1 MAGERCVVNGR
12 SLFTVHCSLFTK
24 NAMSAFDYIA
34 LDAKGKECKG
44 VMEGDTA
51 RQVRQMLRDKAL
63 MPLEITENNA
73 KVQSKKSGRQSSAI
87 SSTRFFQRSISATE
101 LALLTRQLA
110 TLIQAALPLDETLS
124 AVANQT
130 EKQRIKSMLY
140 AIRSRV
146 LEGHSLAM
154 GLADYP
160 KVFPEMYR
168 ATVDAGEQSGH
179 LDTVLERLADYTESR
194 QEIQGKVR
202 QALIYPAFLSLFAVA
217 IVIFMMTSIVP
228 QVVSVFE
235 DTGQQL
241 PGLTLSLIAISDFV
255 VDYGMF
261 LFVVIVAMIIGFQA
275 LLKRPAFV
283 MKYHMFLFR
292 LPLIRRLVRGLN
304 AALFTRTFSIL
315 TGSGVTIIEAM
326 TISAKVVANLPMRK
340 AVLQAAERVREGSG
354 IKNALDHSKL
364 FPPMTLQLIAS
375 GENSG
380 KLEEMLERAST
391 QLEREQ
397 VTLIAYIVGILEP
410 VIILAMGLMVLLIV
424 LGILLPIFDL
434 NSLVK

>member
-1 MAGERCVVNGR
+1 MA
-12 SLFTVHCSLFTK
+12 
-24 NAMSAFDYIA
+24 AFDYIA
-34 LDAKGKECKG
+34 LDAKGKERKG
-44 VMEGDTA
+44 VIEADASRLA
-51 RQVRQMLRDKAL
+51 RQQLRDKGL
-63 MPLEITENNA
+63 VPLEISESN
-73 KVQSKKSGRQSSAI
+73 KKAQRKNKEGKNSA
-87 SSTRFFQRSISATE
+87 TKKPAFFQRGISTTE
-101 LALLTRQLA
+101 LSLITRQLA
-110 TLIQAALPLDETLS
+110 TLIQAALPLDETLA
-124 AVANQT
+124 AVANQA

-146 LEGHSLAM
+146 LEGHTLAT

-160 KVFPEMYR
+160 KVFPELYR

-202 QALIYPAFLSLFAVA
+202 QALIYPAFLSLFAIA
-217 IVIFMMTSIVP
+217 IVVFMMTSIVP

-235 DTGQQL
+235 DTGQEL
-241 PGLTLSLIAISDFV
+241 PGLTLSLIAMSDFV
-255 VDYGMF
+255 VDYGLF
-261 LFVVIVAMIIGFQA
+261 LLIILIAAFTAFQV
-275 LLKRPAFV
+275 LLTKPAFV
-283 MKYHMFLFR
+283 MKYHFFLLR
-292 LPLIRRLVRGLN
+292 LPLIQRLVRGLN

-315 TGSGVTIIEAM
+315 TGSGVAVLEAM
-326 TISAKVVANLPMRK
+326 KISAKVVANLPMR
-340 AVLQAAERVREGSG
+340 AAILAATDRVREGSG
-354 IKNALDHSKL
+354 IKKSLETSKL

-410 VIILAMGLMVLLIV
+410 VIILTMGVMVLLIV

>member
-1 MAGERCVVNGR
+1 V
-12 SLFTVHCSLFTK
+12 
-24 NAMSAFDYIA
+24 SAFDYIA
-34 LDAKGKECKG
+34 LDAKGKEKKG
-44 VMEGDTA
+44 VIEGDAA
-51 RQVRQMLRDKAL
+51 RQVRQLLRDRGL
-63 MPLEITENNA
+63 MPLEITESL
-73 KVQSKKSGRQSSAI
+73 KKDQGKQSGDKSGGLKASRL
-87 SSTRFFQRSISATE
+87 FQTSISTTE

-130 EKQRIKSMLY
+130 EKPRIKSMLY

-146 LEGHSLAM
+146 LEGHSLAA
-154 GLADYP
+154 GLSDYP
-160 KVFPEMYR
+160 KVFPELYR
-168 ATVDAGEQSGH
+168 ATVAAGEQSGH

-202 QALIYPAFLSLFAVA
+202 QALIYPAFLSMFAIA
-217 IVIFMMTSIVP
+217 IVVFMMTSIVP

-235 DTGQQL
+235 DTGQDL
-241 PGLTLSLIAISDFV
+241 PGLTISLIAMSDFV
-255 VDYGMF
+255 VDYGIFM
-261 LFVVIVAMIIGFQA
+261 LVALVAIVIGFQV
-275 LLKRPAFV
+275 LLTKPAFV
-283 MKYHMFLFR
+283 MKYHLFLFR
-292 LPLIRRLVRGLN
+292 LPLIQRLVRGLN

-315 TGSGVTIIEAM
+315 TGSGVTVIEAM
-326 TISAKVVANLPMRK
+326 KISAKVVANLPMRE
-340 AVLQAAERVREGSG
+340 AILQATDRVREGSG
-354 IKNALDHSKL
+354 IKNALEHSKL

-380 KLEEMLERAST
+380 KLEEMLERASV

-424 LGILLPIFDL
+424 MGILLPIFDM

>member
-1 MAGERCVVNGR
+1 MA
-12 SLFTVHCSLFTK
+12 
-24 NAMSAFDYIA
+24 AFDYVA
-34 LDAKGKECKG
+34 LDAKGKEVKG
-44 VMEGDTA
+44 VIEGDAA
-51 RQVRQMLRDKAL
+51 RQVRQLLRDKGL
-63 MPLEITENNA
+63 IPLEITESHKKA
-73 KVQSKKSGRQSSAI
+73 QSKQSSKDSGATTLRIFQRGI
-87 SSTRFFQRSISATE
+87 SSTE

-130 EKQRIKSMLY
+130 EKPRIKSMLF

-146 LEGHSLAM
+146 LEGHSLAT
-154 GLADYP
+154 GLGDYP
-160 KVFPEMYR
+160 KVFPELYR

-194 QEIQGKVR
+194 QEIQSKVS
-202 QALIYPAFLSLFAVA
+202 QALIYPAFLSFFAIA

-235 DTGQQL
+235 DTGQKL
-241 PGLTLSLIAISDFV
+241 PGLTVTLITMSDFV

-261 LFVVIVAMIIGFQA
+261 MLFIVIAAVIGFQVM
-275 LLKRPAFV
+275 LTRPAFV

-292 LPLIRRLVRGLN
+292 LPLIQRLVRGLN

-315 TGSGVTIIEAM
+315 TGSGVAVIEAM
-326 TISAKVVANLPMRK
+326 KISAKVVANLPMR
-340 AVLQAAERVREGSG
+340 QAILTATDRVREGTS

-380 KLEEMLERAST
+380 KLEEMLERASM

-410 VIILAMGLMVLLIV
+410 VIILAMGLMVLMIV

>member
-1 MAGERCVVNGR
+1 MA
-12 SLFTVHCSLFTK
+12 
-24 NAMSAFDYIA
+24 AFDYIA
-34 LDAKGKECKG
+34 LDAKGKELKG
-44 VMEGDTA
+44 VVEGDTA
-51 RQVRQMLRDKAL
+51 RQVRQMLRDRSL
-63 MPLEITENNA
+63 MPLEITENN
-73 KVQSKKSGRQSSAI
+73 KKTQG
-87 SSTRFFQRSISATE
+87 TRSEKKAGGFGVSRYFQRSISTTE

-124 AVANQT
+124 AVANQA

-146 LEGHSLAM
+146 LEGHSLAA
-154 GLADYP
+154 GLSDYP
-160 KVFPEMYR
+160 KVFPELYR

-228 QVVSVFE
+228 QVVSVFS
-235 DTGQQL
+235 DTGQEL
-241 PGLTLSLIAISDFV
+241 PGLTISLIAMSDFV
-255 VDYGMF
+255 VDYGMVMF
-261 LFVVIVAMIIGFQA
+261 LFIIALIVGFQL

-283 MKYHMFLFR
+283 MKYHSFLFKM
-292 LPLIRRLVRGLN
+292 PLIQRLVRGLN

-315 TGSGVTIIEAM
+315 TGSGVTVIEAM
-326 TISAKVVANLPMRK
+326 KISAKVVANLPMRE
-340 AVLQAAERVREGSG
+340 AILQATDRVREGSG
-354 IKNALDHSKL
+354 IKNSLEHSKL

-380 KLEEMLERAST
+380 KLEEMLERASI

>member
-1 MAGERCVVNGR
+1 MA
-12 SLFTVHCSLFTK
+12 
-24 NAMSAFDYIA
+24 AFDYIA
-34 LDAKGKECKG
+34 LDAKGKERKG
-44 VMEGDTA
+44 VIEGDSA
-51 RQVRQMLRDKAL
+51 KQVRQMLRDKSL
-63 MPLEITENNA
+63 MPLEISE
-73 KVQSKKSGRQSSAI
+73 SKQKAQGKQSS
-87 SSTRFFQRSISATE
+87 SQSGGLHKPLFLQRSISATE

-110 TLIQAALPLDETLS
+110 TLIQAALPLDETLL
-124 AVANQT
+124 AVANQAD
-130 EKQRIKSMLY
+130 KPRIKSMLY

-146 LEGHSLAM
+146 LEGHSLAT

-160 KVFPEMYR
+160 KVFPELYR

-202 QALIYPAFLSLFAVA
+202 QALIYPAFLSMFAIA
-217 IVIFMMTSIVP
+217 IVVFMMTSIVP

-235 DTGQQL
+235 DTGQEL
-241 PGLTLSLIAISDFV
+241 PGLTISLIAMSDFV
-255 VDYGMF
+255 VDYGLF
-261 LFVVIVAMIIGFQA
+261 LLVVAVAAFVGFQ
-275 LLKRPAFV
+275 LLLTKPDFV
-283 MKYHMFLFR
+283 MKYHLFLFR
-292 LPLIRRLVRGLN
+292 LPIIQNLVRGLN

-315 TGSGVTIIEAM
+315 TGSGVTILEAM
-326 TISAKVVANLPMRK
+326 KISAKVVANLPMRK
-340 AVLQAAERVREGSG
+340 AILQATDRVREGTG
-354 IKNALDHSKL
+354 IKNALEHSKL

-380 KLEEMLERAST
+380 KLEEMLERAAV

>member
-1 MAGERCVVNGR
+1 MA
-12 SLFTVHCSLFTK
+12 
-24 NAMSAFDYIA
+24 AFDYIA
-34 LDAKGKECKG
+34 LDAEGKELKG
-44 VMEGDTA
+44 ILEGDSA
-51 RQVRQMLRDKAL
+51 KQIRQVLRDKGL
-63 MPLEITENNA
+63 MPLEITESIKKA
-73 KVQSKKSGRQSSAI
+73 QGKQSAGQKNSLT
-87 SSTRFFQRSISATE
+87 SSTLFQRSISATE
-101 LALLTRQLA
+101 LALLTRQIA

-124 AVANQT
+124 AVANQA
-130 EKQRIKSMLY
+130 EKPRIKSMLY

-146 LEGHSLAM
+146 LEGHTLAT

-160 KVFPEMYR
+160 KVFPELYR

-202 QALIYPAFLSLFAVA
+202 QALIYPAFLSLFAIV

-235 DTGQQL
+235 DTGQEL
-241 PGLTLSLIAISDFV
+241 PGLTLSLIAMSDFV
-255 VDYGMF
+255 VDYGIYM
-261 LFVVIVAMIIGFQA
+261 FVVIIGLIVGFRM
-275 LLKRPAFV
+275 LLTKPAFV
-283 MKYHMFLFR
+283 MKYHNFLLR
-292 LPLIRRLVRGLN
+292 VPLIQRLVRGLN

-315 TGSGVTIIEAM
+315 SGSGVTVLEAM
-326 TISAKVVANLPMRK
+326 KISAKVVANLPMR
-340 AVLQAAERVREGSG
+340 QAILLATDRVREGSG
-354 IKNALDHSKL
+354 IKNALETSKL

-380 KLEEMLERAST
+380 KLEEMLERASI

-397 VTLIAYIVGILEP
+397 VTMIAYIVGILEP
-410 VIILAMGLMVLLIV
+410 VIILAMGMMVLLIV
-424 LGILLPIFDL
+424 MGILLPIFDM

>member
-1 MAGERCVVNGR
+1 MA
-12 SLFTVHCSLFTK
+12 
-24 NAMSAFDYIA
+24 AFDYIA
-34 LDAKGKECKG
+34 LDANGKELKG
-44 VMEGDTA
+44 LIEGDTA
-51 RQVRQMLRDKAL
+51 RQVRQMLRDKKL
-63 MPLEITENNA
+63 TPLEITES
-73 KVQSKKSGRQSSAI
+73 SKKSHSKKSAEKNDGISTLKIFQRGI
-87 SSTRFFQRSISATE
+87 SSTE
-101 LALLTRQLA
+101 LALITRQLA
-110 TLIQAALPLDETLS
+110 TLIQASLPLDETLS

-130 EKQRIKSMLY
+130 EKPRIKSMLY
-140 AIRSRV
+140 VIRSRV
-146 LEGHSLAM
+146 LEGHSLAT
-154 GLADYP
+154 GLGDFP
-160 KVFPEMYR
+160 KVFPELYR

-202 QALIYPAFLSLFAVA
+202 QALIYPAFLSMFAIA

-235 DTGQQL
+235 DTGQEL
-241 PGLTLSLIAISDFV
+241 PGLTLSLIAMSDFV

-261 LFVVIVAMIIGFQA
+261 LFIVLIAAFIGFQM
-275 LLKRPAFV
+275 LLTRPAFLK
-283 MKYHMFLFR
+283 KYHMFLFR
-292 LPLIRRLVRGLN
+292 LPIIQRLVRGLN

-315 TGSGVTIIEAM
+315 TGSGVTVLEAM
-326 TISAKVVANLPMRK
+326 KISAKVVANLPMRE
-340 AVLQAAERVREGSG
+340 AILEATDRVREGSG
-354 IKNALDHSKL
+354 IKNALDSSKL
-364 FPPMTLQLIAS
+364 FPPMTLQLIGS

-380 KLEEMLERAST
+380 KLEEMLERAAV

-410 VIILAMGLMVLLIV
+410 VIILAMGLMVLMIV

>member
-1 MAGERCVVNGR
+1 VA
-12 SLFTVHCSLFTK
+12 
-24 NAMSAFDYIA
+24 AFDYIA
-34 LDAKGKECKG
+34 LDSTGKERKG
-44 VMEGDTA
+44 VIEGDTA
-51 RQVRQMLRDKAL
+51 RQVRQLLRDRDL
-63 MPLEITENNA
+63 TPLEISE
-73 KVQSKKSGRQSSAI
+73 SRKSSSRSSSAKG
-87 SSTRFFQRSISATE
+87 SLLNTPRFLQRGISATE
-101 LALLTRQLA
+101 LALLTRQMA
-110 TLIQAALPLDETLS
+110 TLIQAALTLDETLS

-130 EKQRIKSMLY
+130 EKPRIRSMLY

-154 GLADYP
+154 GLSDYP
-160 KVFPEMYR
+160 KVFPELYR

-179 LDTVLERLADYTESR
+179 LDTVLDRLADYTENR

-202 QALIYPAFLSLFAVA
+202 QALIYPAFLTFFAIA

-228 QVVSVFE
+228 QVVAVFE

-241 PGLTLSLIAISDFV
+241 PDLTLMLIAMSDFV
-255 VDYGMF
+255 VDYGW
-261 LFVVIVAMIIGFQA
+261 LLGLAVAGLIAGFQV
-275 LLKRPAFV
+275 LMTRPAFV
-283 MKYHMFLFR
+283 MRYHLFLFNVPVISR
-292 LPLIRRLVRGLN
+292 LTRGLN

-315 TGSGVTIIEAM
+315 TGSGVNVLQSM
-326 TISAKVVANLPMRK
+326 KISAKVVGNLPMREAILK
-340 AVLQAAERVREGSG
+340 ATDKVREGSG
-354 IKNALDHSKL
+354 IKNSLEASKL

-380 KLEEMLERAST
+380 QLEDMLERAAV

-410 VIILAMGLMVLLIV
+410 VIILTMGLLVLLIV
-424 LGILLPIFDL
+424 MGILLPIFDM

>member
-1 MAGERCVVNGR
+1 MA
-12 SLFTVHCSLFTK
+12 
-24 NAMSAFDYIA
+24 AFDYIA
-34 LDAKGKECKG
+34 LDAKGKEHKG
-44 VMEGDTA
+44 VVEGDTS
-51 RQVRQMLRDKAL
+51 RHVRQMLRDKGL
-63 MPLEITENNA
+63 MTLEITESHQKA
-73 KVQSKKSGRQSSAI
+73 QSKRSSGTTAPRL
-87 SSTRFFQRSISATE
+87 FQRGISTTE

-110 TLIQAALPLDETLS
+110 TLIQAALPLDETLA

-130 EKQRIKSMLY
+130 EKPRIKSMLF

-146 LEGHSLAM
+146 LEGHSLAV

-160 KVFPEMYR
+160 KVFPELYR

-217 IVIFMMTSIVP
+217 IVVFMMTSIVP

-235 DTGQQL
+235 DTGQEL
-241 PGLTLSLIAISDFV
+241 PGLTLSLIAMSDFV
-255 VDYGMF
+255 VDYGM
-261 LFVVIVAMIIGFQA
+261 LMLLVVVAAVIGFQV
-275 LLKRPAFV
+275 LLTRPAFV

-292 LPLIRRLVRGLN
+292 LPIIQRLVRGLN
-304 AALFTRTFSIL
+304 AAMFTRTFSIL
-315 TGSGVTIIEAM
+315 TGSGVTVIEAM
-326 TISAKVVANLPMRK
+326 KISAKVVANLPMRK
-340 AVLQAAERVREGSG
+340 AILQATDRVREGTG

-380 KLEEMLERAST
+380 KLEEMLERASV

-410 VIILAMGLMVLLIV
+410 VIILTMGIMVLLIV

>member
-1 MAGERCVVNGR
+1 MA
-12 SLFTVHCSLFTK
+12 
-24 NAMSAFDYIA
+24 AYDYIA
-34 LDAKGKECKG
+34 LDAKGKERKG
-44 VMEGDTA
+44 VIEGDGA
-51 RQVRQMLRDKAL
+51 KQVRQLLRDNGL
-63 MPLEITENNA
+63 TPLEITESHKKA
-73 KVQSKKSGRQSSAI
+73 QSKRSGGQSSGPR
-87 SSTRFFQRSISATE
+87 TWRLFQRSISATE

-110 TLIQAALPLDETLS
+110 TLIQAALPLDDTLS
-124 AVANQT
+124 AVAQQT
-130 EKQRIKSMLY
+130 EKPRIKSMIF

-146 LEGHSLAM
+146 IEGHSLAI
-154 GLADYP
+154 GLSDYP
-160 KVFPEMYR
+160 KVFPELYR

-202 QALIYPAFLSLFAVA
+202 QALIYPAFLSLFAIA
-217 IVIFMMTSIVP
+217 IVVFMMTSIVP

-235 DTGQQL
+235 DTGQEL
-241 PGLTLSLIAISDFV
+241 PGLTISLIAMSDFV
-255 VDYGMF
+255 VNYGV
-261 LFVVIVAMIIGFQA
+261 FVLLALIAAIAGFRV
-275 LLKRPAFV
+275 LLTKPAFV
-283 MKYHMFLFR
+283 MKYHLFLFR
-292 LPLIRRLVRGLN
+292 LPIIQRLVRGLN

-315 TGSGVTIIEAM
+315 TGSGVNILEAM
-326 TISAKVVANLPMRK
+326 KISAKVVANLPMRK
-340 AVLQAAERVREGSG
+340 AILEATDRVREGVT

-380 KLEEMLERAST
+380 KLEEMLERASV

>member
-1 MAGERCVVNGR
+1 MA
-12 SLFTVHCSLFTK
+12 
-24 NAMSAFDYIA
+24 AFDYVA
-34 LDAKGKECKG
+34 LDAKGKELKG
-44 VMEGDTA
+44 VIEGDAA
-51 RQVRQMLRDKAL
+51 RQVRQLLRDKNL
-63 MPLEITENNA
+63 IPLEITESHKKA
-73 KVQSKKSGRQSSAI
+73 QSKQSSKDSGATTLRIFQRGI
-87 SSTRFFQRSISATE
+87 SSTE

-130 EKQRIKSMLY
+130 EKPRIKSMLF

-146 LEGHSLAM
+146 LEGHSLAT
-154 GLADYP
+154 GLGDYP
-160 KVFPEMYR
+160 KVFPELYR

-194 QEIQGKVR
+194 QEIQSKVS
-202 QALIYPAFLSLFAVA
+202 QALIYPAFLSFFAIA

-235 DTGQQL
+235 DTGQEL
-241 PGLTLSLIAISDFV
+241 PGLTITLITMSDFV

-261 LFVVIVAMIIGFQA
+261 MLFIVVAAVIGFQVM
-275 LLKRPAFV
+275 LTRPAFV

-292 LPLIRRLVRGLN
+292 LPLIQRLVRGLN

-315 TGSGVTIIEAM
+315 TGSGVAVIEAM
-326 TISAKVVANLPMRK
+326 KISAKVVANLPMR
-340 AVLQAAERVREGSG
+340 QAILTATDRVREGTS

-380 KLEEMLERAST
+380 KLEEMLERASM

-410 VIILAMGLMVLLIV
+410 VIILAMGLMVLMIV

>member
-1 MAGERCVVNGR
+1 MA
-12 SLFTVHCSLFTK
+12 
-24 NAMSAFDYIA
+24 AFDYIA
-34 LDAKGKECKG
+34 LDAKGKELKG
-44 VMEGDTA
+44 IVEGDSA
-51 RQVRQMLRDKAL
+51 KHIRQILRDKGL
-63 MPLEITENNA
+63 MPLEITE
-73 KVQSKKSGRQSSAI
+73 SRKKARGKSSNDSSA
-87 SSTRFFQRSISATE
+87 SLSTSLGLSRLFQRSISATE

-130 EKQRIKSMLY
+130 EKPRIKSMLY

-146 LEGHSLAM
+146 LEGHTLAA
-154 GLADYP
+154 GLSDYP
-160 KVFPEMYR
+160 KVFPELYR

-202 QALIYPAFLSLFAVA
+202 QALIYPAFLSLFAIA

-228 QVVSVFE
+228 QVVAVFE
-235 DTGQQL
+235 DTGQEL
-241 PGLTLSLIAISDFV
+241 PALTISLIAISDFV
-255 VDYGMF
+255 VNYGGLM
-261 LFVVIVAMIIGFQA
+261 LTVVIALIVGFRV
-275 LLKRPAFV
+275 LLTKPAFV
-283 MKYHMFLFR
+283 MKYHFFLFR
-292 LPLIRRLVRGLN
+292 LPVIQRLVRGLN

-315 TGSGVTIIEAM
+315 TGSGVTVLEAM
-326 TISAKVVANLPMRK
+326 KISAKVVANLPMRE
-340 AVLQAAERVREGSG
+340 AILLATDRVREGTN
-354 IKNALDHSKL
+354 IKNALEHSKL

-380 KLEEMLERAST
+380 KLEEMLERAAV

-397 VTLIAYIVGILEP
+397 VTMIAYIVGIMEP
-410 VIILAMGLMVLLIV
+410 VIILSMGLMVLLIV

>member
-1 MAGERCVVNGR
+1 MA
-12 SLFTVHCSLFTK
+12 
-24 NAMSAFDYIA
+24 AFDYIA
-34 LDAKGKECKG
+34 LDAKGKEKKG
-44 VMEGDTA
+44 VAEGDTA
-51 RQVRQMLRDKAL
+51 RQVRQILRDQGL
-63 MPLEITENNA
+63 TTLEISESNKSA
-73 KVQSKKSGRQSSAI
+73 SKKQNKSDNKNSASHTPQFLQRGI
-87 SSTRFFQRSISATE
+87 SSTE

-110 TLIQAALPLDETLS
+110 TLIQAALPLDETLA

-130 EKQRIKSMLY
+130 EKQRIKSMLF

-146 LEGHSLAM
+146 LEGHSLAV

-160 KVFPEMYR
+160 KVFPELYR

-202 QALIYPAFLSLFAVA
+202 QALIYPAFLSLFAIA
-217 IVIFMMTSIVP
+217 IVVFMMTSIVP

-235 DTGQQL
+235 DTGQEL
-241 PGLTLSLIAISDFV
+241 PGLTLSLIAMSDFV
-255 VDYGMF
+255 VDYGIYILIILIAVF
-261 LFVVIVAMIIGFQA
+261 IGFQVM
-275 LLKRPAFV
+275 LTRPAFQ

-292 LPLIRRLVRGLN
+292 LPIIQRLVRGLN

-315 TGSGVTIIEAM
+315 TGSGVTVLEAM
-326 TISAKVVANLPMRK
+326 KISAKVVANLPMRA
-340 AVLQAAERVREGSG
+340 AVLEATNRVREGTG
-354 IKNALDHSKL
+354 IKNALEKSKL

-375 GENSG
+375 GEASG
-380 KLEEMLERAST
+380 KLEEMLERASV

-410 VIILAMGLMVLLIV
+410 VIILTMGIMVLLIV

>member
-1 MAGERCVVNGR
+1 MA
-12 SLFTVHCSLFTK
+12 
-24 NAMSAFDYIA
+24 AFDYIA
-34 LDAKGKECKG
+34 LDAKGKEKKG
-44 VMEGDTA
+44 IVEGDTA
-51 RQVRQMLRDKAL
+51 RQVRQMLRDKGL
-63 MPLEITENNA
+63 MTLEITESRKKAQDSDRNA
-73 KVQSKKSGRQSSAI
+73 KNVPRFLQRGI
-87 SSTRFFQRSISATE
+87 SSTE

-130 EKQRIKSMLY
+130 DKPRIKSMLY

-146 LEGHSLAM
+146 LEGHSLAV
-154 GLADYP
+154 GLGDYP
-160 KVFPEMYR
+160 KVFPELYR

-202 QALIYPAFLSLFAVA
+202 QALIYPAFLSIFAIA

-235 DTGQQL
+235 DTGQDL
-241 PGLTLSLIAISDFV
+241 PGLTISLIVMSDFV
-255 VDYGMF
+255 VDYGMLMLLVVIG
-261 LFVVIVAMIIGFQA
+261 LFVGFQV
-275 LLKRPAFV
+275 LLTKPAFV

-292 LPLIRRLVRGLN
+292 LPIIQRLVRGLN

-315 TGSGVTIIEAM
+315 TGSGVTVLEAM
-326 TISAKVVANLPMRK
+326 KISAKVVANLPMRK
-340 AVLQAAERVREGSG
+340 AILQATDRVREGSG
-354 IKNALDHSKL
+354 IKNALEQSKL

-380 KLEEMLERAST
+380 KLEEMLERASV

-410 VIILAMGLMVLLIV
+410 VIILAMGLMVLMIV

>member
-1 MAGERCVVNGR
+1 MA
-12 SLFTVHCSLFTK
+12 
-24 NAMSAFDYIA
+24 AFDYIA
-34 LDAKGKECKG
+34 LDTNGKEKKG
-44 VMEGDTA
+44 IIEGDTA
-51 RQVRQMLRDKAL
+51 RQVRQLLRDKGLAT
-63 MPLEITENNA
+63 LEITE
-73 KVQSKKSGRQSSAI
+73 SRKKAQAA
-87 SSTRFFQRSISATE
+87 SSTTKNAPAFMQRGISATD

-124 AVANQT
+124 AVANQAD
-130 EKQRIKSMLY
+130 KPRIKSMLY

-146 LEGHSLAM
+146 LEGHTLAV
-154 GLADYP
+154 GLGDYP
-160 KVFPEMYR
+160 KVFPELYR

-202 QALIYPAFLSLFAVA
+202 QALIYPAFLSLFAIA
-217 IVIFMMTSIVP
+217 IVVFMMTSIVP

-241 PGLTLSLIAISDFV
+241 PGLTLTLIAMSDFV
-255 VDYGMF
+255 VDYGMLML
-261 LFVVIVAMIIGFQA
+261 LFVIAAFVGFQMM
-275 LLKRPAFV
+275 LTRPAFV
-283 MKYHMFLFR
+283 MKYHMFLFH
-292 LPLIRRLVRGLN
+292 LPIIQRLVRGLN
-304 AALFTRTFSIL
+304 AAMFTRTFSIL
-315 TGSGVTIIEAM
+315 TGSGVTVLQAM
-326 TISAKVVANLPMRK
+326 KISAKVVANLPMREAILK
-340 AVLQAAERVREGSG
+340 ASDRVREGSG
-354 IKNALDHSKL
+354 IKTALEHSKL

-380 KLEEMLERAST
+380 KLEEMLERASI

-424 LGILLPIFDL
+424 MGILLPIFDL

>member
-1 MAGERCVVNGR
+1 MA
-12 SLFTVHCSLFTK
+12 
-24 NAMSAFDYIA
+24 AFDYVA
-34 LDAKGKECKG
+34 LDAKGKELKG
-44 VMEGDTA
+44 VVEGDSA
-51 RQVRQMLRDKAL
+51 KQVRQLLRDKSL
-63 MPLEITENNA
+63 MPLEITE
-73 KVQSKKSGRQSSAI
+73 SKQKAQGKQGSGHGEGLNKPL
-87 SSTRFFQRSISATE
+87 FLQRSISTTE

-130 EKQRIKSMLY
+130 DKPRIRSMLY

-160 KVFPEMYR
+160 KVFPELYR

-202 QALIYPAFLSLFAVA
+202 QALIYPAFLSMFAIA
-217 IVIFMMTSIVP
+217 IVVFMMTSIVP

-235 DTGQQL
+235 DTGQEL
-241 PGLTLSLIAISDFV
+241 PGLTISLIAMSDFV

-261 LFVVIVAMIIGFQA
+261 ILVVAVAAFIGFQV
-275 LLKRPAFV
+275 LLTKPAFV
-283 MKYHMFLFR
+283 MKYHLFLFR
-292 LPLIRRLVRGLN
+292 LPVVQRLVRGLN

-315 TGSGVTIIEAM
+315 TGSGVSILEAM
-326 TISAKVVANLPMRK
+326 KISAKVVANLPMR
-340 AVLQAAERVREGSG
+340 AAILEATDRVREGTG
-354 IKNALDHSKL
+354 IKNSLEHSKL
-364 FPPMTLQLIAS
+364 FPSMTLQLIAS

-380 KLEEMLERAST
+380 NLEEMLERASV

-434 NSLVK
+434 NALVK

>member
-1 MAGERCVVNGR
+1 MA
-12 SLFTVHCSLFTK
+12 
-24 NAMSAFDYIA
+24 AFDYIA
-34 LDAKGKECKG
+34 LDAKGKELKG
-44 VMEGDTA
+44 VIEGDGA
-51 RQVRQMLRDKAL
+51 KQVRQILRDKGL
-63 MPLEITENNA
+63 MPLEITE
-73 KVQSKKSGRQSSAI
+73 SLKKSQGSNKSSGLNKPLI
-87 SSTRFFQRSISATE
+87 LQRSISSTE

-124 AVANQT
+124 AVADQT
-130 EKQRIKSMLY
+130 DKPRIKSMLY
-140 AIRSRV
+140 SIRSRV
-146 LEGHSLAM
+146 LEGHSLAV

-160 KVFPEMYR
+160 KVFPELYR

-202 QALIYPAFLSLFAVA
+202 QALIYPAFLSLFAIA
-217 IVIFMMTSIVP
+217 IVVFMMTSIVP

-235 DTGQQL
+235 DTGQEL
-241 PGLTLSLIAISDFV
+241 PGLTLTLIAMSDFV
-255 VDYGMF
+255 VDYG
-261 LFVVIVAMIIGFQA
+261 LFMLVVIVAAFVGFQVA
-275 LLKRPAFV
+275 LTRPAFV
-283 MKYHMFLFR
+283 MKYHMFLFQ
-292 LPLIRRLVRGLN
+292 LPIISRLVRGLN

-315 TGSGVTIIEAM
+315 SGSGVTVLDAM
-326 TISAKVVANLPMRK
+326 KISAKVVANLPMRE
-340 AVLQAAERVREGSG
+340 AILQATDRVREGSG
-354 IKNALDHSKL
+354 IKNSLESSKL

-380 KLEEMLERAST
+380 KLEEMLERASV

-410 VIILAMGLMVLLIV
+410 VIILTMGIMVLLIV

>member
-1 MAGERCVVNGR
+1 MA
-12 SLFTVHCSLFTK
+12 
-24 NAMSAFDYIA
+24 AFDYIA
-34 LDAKGKECKG
+34 LDAKGKELKG
-44 VMEGDTA
+44 IIEGDGA
-51 RQVRQMLRDKAL
+51 KQVRQLLRDKGL
-63 MPLEITENNA
+63 MPLEITES
-73 KVQSKKSGRQSSAI
+73 SKAAQGKQGSGKASSLNKPL
-87 SSTRFFQRSISATE
+87 FLQRSISSTE

-124 AVANQT
+124 AVADQT
-130 EKQRIKSMLY
+130 DKPRIKSMLY

-146 LEGHSLAM
+146 LEGHSLAV
-154 GLADYP
+154 GLGDYP
-160 KVFPEMYR
+160 KVFPELYR

-202 QALIYPAFLSLFAVA
+202 QALIYPAFLSLFAIA
-217 IVIFMMTSIVP
+217 IVVFMMTSIVP

-235 DTGQQL
+235 DTGQEL
-241 PGLTLSLIAISDFV
+241 PGLTLTLIAMSDFV

-261 LFVVIVAMIIGFQA
+261 MLVVIIAAFVGFQMA
-275 LLKRPAFV
+275 LTRPAFV
-283 MKYHMFLFR
+283 RKYHMFLFR
-292 LPLIRRLVRGLN
+292 LPIIQRLVRGLN

-315 TGSGVTIIEAM
+315 SGSGVTVLEAM
-326 TISAKVVANLPMRK
+326 KISAKVVANLPMRD
-340 AVLQAAERVREGSG
+340 AILEATDRVREGTG
-354 IKNALDHSKL
+354 IKNALEHSKL

-380 KLEEMLERAST
+380 KLEEMLERASV

-410 VIILAMGLMVLLIV
+410 VIILAMGLMVLMIV

>member
-1 MAGERCVVNGR
+1 VA
-12 SLFTVHCSLFTK
+12 
-24 NAMSAFDYIA
+24 AFDYIA
-34 LDAKGKECKG
+34 LDAKGKERKG
-44 VMEGDTA
+44 VIEADASRQA
-51 RQVRQMLRDKAL
+51 RQQLRDKGL
-63 MPLEITENNA
+63 MPLEISESN
-73 KVQSKKSGRQSSAI
+73 KKAQGKNKQGKNSAVKKPQ
-87 SSTRFFQRSISATE
+87 FFQRGISATE
-101 LALLTRQLA
+101 LSLITRQLA
-110 TLIQAALPLDETLS
+110 TLIQAALPLDETLA

-146 LEGHSLAM
+146 LEGHTLAT

-160 KVFPEMYR
+160 KVFPELYR

-202 QALIYPAFLSLFAVA
+202 QALIYPAFLSLFAIA
-217 IVIFMMTSIVP
+217 IVVFMMTSIVP

-235 DTGQQL
+235 DTGQEL
-241 PGLTLSLIAISDFV
+241 PGLTLSLIAMSAFV

-261 LFVVIVAMIIGFQA
+261 LLIILIAAFTGFQV
-275 LLKRPAFV
+275 LLTKPAFV
-283 MKYHMFLFR
+283 MKYHFFLLR
-292 LPLIRRLVRGLN
+292 LPLIQRLVRGLN

-315 TGSGVTIIEAM
+315 TGSGVAVLEAM
-326 TISAKVVANLPMRK
+326 KISAKVVANLPMR
-340 AVLQAAERVREGSG
+340 AAILAATDRVREGSG
-354 IKNALDHSKL
+354 IKKSLEISKL

-410 VIILAMGLMVLLIV
+410 VIILTMGVMVLLIV

>member
-1 MAGERCVVNGR
+1 MA
-12 SLFTVHCSLFTK
+12 
-24 NAMSAFDYIA
+24 AFDYIV
-34 LDAKGKECKG
+34 LDEKGKERKG
-44 VMEGDTA
+44 VIEADAA
-51 RQVRQMLRDKAL
+51 RQARQQLRDRGL
-63 MPLEITENNA
+63 IPLEITESNKKTKA
-73 KVQSKKSGRQSSAI
+73 KKGGSNSDSFKTPK
-87 SSTRFFQRSISATE
+87 FFQRSISTTE

-110 TLIQAALPLDETLS
+110 TLIQAALPLDETIS
-124 AVANQT
+124 AVADQT

-146 LEGHSLAM
+146 LEGHTLAT

-160 KVFPEMYR
+160 KVFPELYR

-217 IVIFMMTSIVP
+217 IVVFMMTSIVP

-235 DTGQQL
+235 DTGQEL
-241 PGLTLSLIAISDFV
+241 PGLTISLIAMSDFV
-255 VDYGMF
+255 SNYGSIVF
-261 LFVVIVAMIIGFQA
+261 AVILAAFVGFQILLTKPA
-275 LLKRPAFV
+275 FLLK
-283 MKYHMFLFR
+283 YHFFLLR
-292 LPLIRRLVRGLN
+292 LPLIQRLVRGLN

-315 TGSGVTIIEAM
+315 TGSGVTVVEAM
-326 TISAKVVANLPMRK
+326 KISAKVVANLPMRE
-340 AVLQAAERVREGSG
+340 AILEATNRVREGSG
-354 IKNALDHSKL
+354 IKKSLETSKL

-410 VIILAMGLMVLLIV
+410 VIILSMGVMVLLIV

-434 NSLVK
+434 NALVK

>member
-1 MAGERCVVNGR
+1 MA
-12 SLFTVHCSLFTK
+12 
-24 NAMSAFDYIA
+24 AFDYIA
-34 LDAKGKECKG
+34 LDAKGKEKKG
-44 VMEGDTA
+44 VIEGDAA
-51 RQVRQMLRDKAL
+51 RQVRQLLRDRGL
-63 MPLEITENNA
+63 MPLEITESL
-73 KVQSKKSGRQSSAI
+73 KKDQGKRSGDKSGGLKASPL
-87 SSTRFFQRSISATE
+87 FQRSISTTE

-130 EKQRIKSMLY
+130 EKPRIKSMLY

-146 LEGHSLAM
+146 LEGHSLAA
-154 GLADYP
+154 GLSDYP
-160 KVFPEMYR
+160 KVFPELYR
-168 ATVDAGEQSGH
+168 ATVAAGEQSGH

-202 QALIYPAFLSLFAVA
+202 QALIYPAFLSMFAIA
-217 IVIFMMTSIVP
+217 IVVFMMTSIVP

-235 DTGQQL
+235 DTGQDL
-241 PGLTLSLIAISDFV
+241 PGLTISLIAMSDFV
-255 VDYGMF
+255 VDYGIFM
-261 LFVVIVAMIIGFQA
+261 LVALVAIVIGFQV
-275 LLKRPAFV
+275 LLTKPAFV
-283 MKYHMFLFR
+283 MKYHLFLFR
-292 LPLIRRLVRGLN
+292 LPLIQRLVRGLN

-315 TGSGVTIIEAM
+315 TGSGVTVIEAM
-326 TISAKVVANLPMRK
+326 KISAKVVANLPMRE
-340 AVLQAAERVREGSG
+340 AILQATDRVREGSG
-354 IKNALDHSKL
+354 IKNALEHSKL

-380 KLEEMLERAST
+380 KLEEMLERASV

-424 LGILLPIFDL
+424 MGILLPIFDM

>member
-1 MAGERCVVNGR
+1 
-12 SLFTVHCSLFTK
+12 
-24 NAMSAFDYIA
+24 MSAFDYIV
-34 LDAKGKECKG
+34 LDAKGKEKKG
-44 VMEGDTA
+44 VIEGDTA
-51 RQVRQMLRDKAL
+51 RQVRQILRDKGL
-63 MPLEITENNA
+63 IPLEITE
-73 KVQSKKSGRQSSAI
+73 SIKKAQGKQSSGLYKPL
-87 SSTRFFQRSISATE
+87 FLQRSISATE

-110 TLIQAALPLDETLS
+110 TLIQAALPLDETLL
-124 AVANQT
+124 AVAKQT
-130 EKQRIKSMLY
+130 EKPRIKSMLY

-146 LEGHSLAM
+146 LEGHSLAV

-160 KVFPEMYR
+160 KVFPELYR

-202 QALIYPAFLSLFAVA
+202 QALIYPAFLSLFAIA
-217 IVIFMMTSIVP
+217 IVVFMMTSIVP

-235 DTGQQL
+235 DTGQEL
-241 PGLTLSLIAISDFV
+241 PGLTISLITMSDFV

-261 LFVVIVAMIIGFQA
+261 MFVVLVAAFAGFQV
-275 LLKRPAFV
+275 LLTKPAFV
-283 MKYHMFLFR
+283 MKYHFFLFR
-292 LPLIRRLVRGLN
+292 LPIIQRLVRGLN

-315 TGSGVTIIEAM
+315 TGSGVNVLEAM
-326 TISAKVVANLPMRK
+326 KISAKVVANLPMRE
-340 AVLQAAERVREGSG
+340 AILEATDRVREGVT
-354 IKNALDHSKL
+354 IKNALEHSKL

-380 KLEEMLERAST
+380 KLEEMLERASVH
-391 QLEREQ
+391 LEREQ

>member
-1 MAGERCVVNGR
+1 MA
-12 SLFTVHCSLFTK
+12 
-24 NAMSAFDYIA
+24 AFDYIA
-34 LDAKGKECKG
+34 LDAKGKEHKG
-44 VMEGDTA
+44 VVEGDTS
-51 RQVRQMLRDKAL
+51 RQVRQMLRDKGL
-63 MPLEITENNA
+63 MTLEITESHQKA
-73 KVQSKKSGRQSSAI
+73 QSKRSSGTAAPRL
-87 SSTRFFQRSISATE
+87 FQRGISTTE

-110 TLIQAALPLDETLS
+110 TLIQAALPLDETLA

-130 EKQRIKSMLY
+130 EKPRIKSMLF

-146 LEGHSLAM
+146 LEGHSLAV

-160 KVFPEMYR
+160 KVFPELYR

-217 IVIFMMTSIVP
+217 IVVFMMTSIVP

-235 DTGQQL
+235 DTGQEL
-241 PGLTLSLIAISDFV
+241 PGLTLSLIAMSDFV

-261 LFVVIVAMIIGFQA
+261 MLLAVVVAVIGFQV
-275 LLKRPAFV
+275 LLTRPAFV

-292 LPLIRRLVRGLN
+292 LPIIQRLVRGLN
-304 AALFTRTFSIL
+304 AAMFTRTFSIL
-315 TGSGVTIIEAM
+315 TGSGVTVIEAM
-326 TISAKVVANLPMRK
+326 KISAKVVANLPMRE
-340 AVLQAAERVREGSG
+340 AILQATDRVREGTG

-380 KLEEMLERAST
+380 KLEEMLERASV

-410 VIILAMGLMVLLIV
+410 VIILTMGIMVLLIV

>member
-1 MAGERCVVNGR
+1 MA
-12 SLFTVHCSLFTK
+12 
-24 NAMSAFDYIA
+24 AFDYNA
-34 LDAKGKECKG
+34 LDANGKEHKG
-44 VMEGDTA
+44 VVEGDTA
-51 RQVRQMLRDKAL
+51 RQVRQVLRDKDL
-63 MPLEITENNA
+63 MTLEITESHQKA
-73 KVQSKKSGRQSSAI
+73 QSKRSSGTTAPRL
-87 SSTRFFQRSISATE
+87 FQRGISTTE

-110 TLIQAALPLDETLS
+110 TLIQAALPLDETLA

-130 EKQRIKSMLY
+130 EKPRIKSMLF

-146 LEGHSLAM
+146 LEGHSLAV

-160 KVFPEMYR
+160 KVFPELYR

-202 QALIYPAFLSLFAVA
+202 QALIYAAFLSLFAVA
-217 IVIFMMTSIVP
+217 IVVFMMTSIVP

-235 DTGQQL
+235 DTGQEL
-241 PGLTLSLIAISDFV
+241 PGLTLSLIAMSDFV
-255 VDYGMF
+255 VAYGM
-261 LFVVIVAMIIGFQA
+261 LMLLVVVAMVIGFQV
-275 LLKRPAFV
+275 LLTRPAFV
-283 MKYHMFLFR
+283 MKYHMFLFH
-292 LPLIRRLVRGLN
+292 LPIVQRLVRGLN
-304 AALFTRTFSIL
+304 AAMFTRTFSIL
-315 TGSGVTIIEAM
+315 TGSGVTVIEAM
-326 TISAKVVANLPMRK
+326 KISAKVVANLPMRE
-340 AVLQAAERVREGSG
+340 AILQATDRVREGTG

-380 KLEEMLERAST
+380 KLEEMLERASV

-410 VIILAMGLMVLLIV
+410 VIILTMGIMVLLIV